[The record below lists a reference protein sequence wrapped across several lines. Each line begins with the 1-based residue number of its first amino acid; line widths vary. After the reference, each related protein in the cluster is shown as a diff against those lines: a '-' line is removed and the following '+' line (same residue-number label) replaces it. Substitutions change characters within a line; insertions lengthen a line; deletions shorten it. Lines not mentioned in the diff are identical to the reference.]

1 MSKKITVAVLVFVF
15 LICAGSASGF
25 VTHKDP
31 HGFSLECPEGWGV
44 RVIGRGCIVVGKDV
58 ENMMGPMAW
67 IWPVTLKEASTTR
80 NIMDSMVTILKESYP
95 DFKIL
100 SLR

>member
-1 MSKKITVAVLVFVF
+1 MSKKITVAILIFVF

-44 RVIGRGCIVVGKDV
+44 PSGSNYYWKEGDVIIGTEIYERPTIDSRLLRDLDELIKD
-58 ENMMGPMAW
+58 
-67 IWPVTLKEASTTR
+67 
-80 NIMDSMVTILKESYP
+80 
-95 DFKIL
+95 
-100 SLR
+100 